1 MDDEPDLEEM
11 SRMEKTRMQQQAEVG
26 RTVSD
31 AHSRQSRSR
40 SNSVY
45 VILFKLAL
53 LPIPELQLNRPKTQ
67 GPEHIG
73 ILTSGLLPVRL
84 GYAPC
89 TNYSSPSSAL
99 FSGQFAT
106 RLSVGGWAV

>member
-1 MDDEPDLEEM
+1 
-11 SRMEKTRMQQQAEVG
+11 MEKTRMQQQAEVG

-31 AHSRQSRSR
+31 AHSRQFAHSRSP

-53 LPIPELQLNRPKTQ
+53 LPIPELQFNRPKTQ

-84 GYAPC
+84 GYAQC
-89 TNYSSPSSAL
+89 TSYSSPDSAL
-99 FSGQFAT
+99 FSGPFAM
-106 RLSVGGWAV
+106 RLPVGGWAV